1 MRYGEHIFM
10 NMMKTFIFLCCF
22 TTFAFSSKA
31 GFSQN
36 SKIVIKTDSSLTV
49 EEVFELIKEQTEYTF
64 IYRSDLFTNAP
75 KVAVKKGIIKTETLL
90 KKSLS
95 YGNIIYSFTPDG
107 AILLEKTTDSGP
119 SAPQILVSGM
129 VTDHLGAPLP
139 GATVS
144 IKGNETTGT
153 QTDFDGNYSIRIP
166 SSNTILVFRYL
177 GFTTKE
183 ITVGSNTTI
192 NVTLQEDAQSLDEIV
207 VIGYGTQKKSD
218 VNMSYKYC
226 QE

>member
-90 KKSLS
+90 KKK
-95 YGNIIYSFTPDG
+95 SF
-107 AILLEKTTDSGP
+107 IWKYYIFLY
-119 SAPQILVSGM
+119 
-129 VTDHLGAPLP
+129 
-139 GATVS
+139 
-144 IKGNETTGT
+144 TGW
-153 QTDFDGNYSIRIP
+153 GH
-166 SSNTILVFRYL
+166 
-177 GFTTKE
+177 FTRK
-183 ITVGSNTTI
+183 N
-192 NVTLQEDAQSLDEIV
+192 N
-207 VIGYGTQKKSD
+207 
-218 VNMSYKYC
+218 
-226 QE
+226 

>member
-1 MRYGEHIFM
+1 M

-107 AILLEKTTDSGP
+107 AILLEKQLTVV
-119 SAPQILVSGM
+119 LV
-129 VTDHLGAPLP
+129 HP
-139 GATVS
+139 
-144 IKGNETTGT
+144 K
-153 QTDFDGNYSIRIP
+153 F
-166 SSNTILVFRYL
+166 
-177 GFTTKE
+177 
-183 ITVGSNTTI
+183 
-192 NVTLQEDAQSLDEIV
+192 
-207 VIGYGTQKKSD
+207 
-218 VNMSYKYC
+218 
-226 QE
+226 

>member
-1 MRYGEHIFM
+1 
-10 NMMKTFIFLCCF
+10 
-22 TTFAFSSKA
+22 
-31 GFSQN
+31 
-36 SKIVIKTDSSLTV
+36 
-49 EEVFELIKEQTEYTF
+49 
-64 IYRSDLFTNAP
+64 
-75 KVAVKKGIIKTETLL
+75 
-90 KKSLS
+90 
-95 YGNIIYSFTPDG
+95 
-107 AILLEKTTDSGP
+107 
-119 SAPQILVSGM
+119 M

-218 VNMSYKYC
+218 VTGAISTVKNDQLTQVVTTSPTDALQGRVSGVTVTSSGSPGSAADVMIRGIGTFGSNQPLYIVDGVQADPYFIDANNIAQLKY
-226 QE
+226 